1 MWKNWYEFINGDLND
16 EDGVII
22 HFFGQFTEK
31 IFMILMMTGVP
42 FLIYL
47 FIQFLLIS

>member
-1 MWKNWYEFINGDLND
+1 MWKNWFEAINHDLNE

-22 HFFGQFTEK
+22 QFFGQFTEM
-31 IFMILMMTGVP
+31 IFKLLMMAGVP

-47 FIQFLLIS
+47 FIQFLRIT